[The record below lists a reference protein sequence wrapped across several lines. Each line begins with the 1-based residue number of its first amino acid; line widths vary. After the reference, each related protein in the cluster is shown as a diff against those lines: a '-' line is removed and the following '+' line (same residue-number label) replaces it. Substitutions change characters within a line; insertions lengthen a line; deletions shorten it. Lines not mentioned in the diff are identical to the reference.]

1 MRTITRLEQ
10 LSGTAQPVVMAAG
23 AFDGVHIGH
32 REVIGQ
38 AQGLARALGGQ
49 AWVMTF
55 DPHPLKVLRP
65 DAAPAL
71 LTSTPHKLQLLR
83 GLGVDGCAVLS
94 FTPHFAAVEPEP
106 FLQDLR
112 AAVPSLRAMV
122 VGGNW
127 TFGHRAR
134 GNAALLQ
141 RFGRAH
147 GFDVQIVDGVAW
159 GGQTVSSTRIRRAV
173 AEGRLDEATAML
185 GRPFSMYGT
194 VIHGTK
200 QGRQLGYPTANV
212 DPHNEV
218 RPPPGIYAVRA
229 TVEGATYPGAAFLTA
244 HPDPRKGPPDVVEV
258 HLIDQDLDLYDRE
271 LDVAFVRRLRD
282 EWTFNNVDALKTQ
295 IAADVAQAR
304 AALR

>member
-1 MRTITRLEQ
+1 MRTVTRLEQ
-10 LSGTAQPVVMAAG
+10 LSGAAAPIVLAAG

-38 AQGLARALGGQ
+38 AQGLARALGGE

-55 DPHPLKVLRP
+55 DPHPLKILRP
-65 DAAPAL
+65 QSAPAL

-83 GLGVDGCAVLS
+83 DLGVDGCAVLA
-94 FTPHFAAVEPEP
+94 FTTHFAAVEPEP
-106 FLQDLR
+106 FLHDLR
-112 AAVPSLRAMV
+112 AAVPTLKAMV
-122 VGGNW
+122 VGANW

-134 GNAALLQ
+134 GNSAMLQ
-141 RFGRAH
+141 RFGRTH
-147 GFDVQIVDGVAW
+147 GFDVQIVDGVVW
-159 GGQTVSSTRIRRAV
+159 SGEPVSSTRIRRAV
-173 AEGRLDEATAML
+173 AEGRLADATSML

-200 QGRQLGYPTANV
+200 LGRQLGFPTANV

-229 TVEGATYPGAAFLTA
+229 SVEGATYAGAAFLTA
-244 HPDPRKGPPDVVEV
+244 HPDPRKGPPDMVEV

-271 LDVAFVRRLRD
+271 MDVAFVQLLRD
-282 EWTFNNVDALKTQ
+282 EWMFDSLDALKAQ
-295 IAADVAQAR
+295 IALDVAQAR
-304 AALR
+304 ALL